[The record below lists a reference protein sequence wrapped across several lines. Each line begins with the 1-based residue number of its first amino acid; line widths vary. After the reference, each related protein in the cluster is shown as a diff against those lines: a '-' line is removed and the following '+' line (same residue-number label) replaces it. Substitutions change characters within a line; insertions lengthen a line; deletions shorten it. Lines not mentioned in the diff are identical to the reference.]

1 MDEKFI
7 YYSLDRARN
16 GEHFEYINHVLSIFT
31 DSNAVTLNI
40 LSYRDNLVSLFNKED
55 EALKQ
60 ILSYEDTQSINE
72 YDAQR
77 DELFR
82 YINTEVKNQK
92 RSPLAGKKAAANHLG
107 PLMKTYSNT
116 DTKAQLDETGLLDN
130 LITELQI
137 ETYAADITA
146 LGLTE
151 AVEGMQTANEAFN
164 DAFYQRVDEKE
175 YRRATSSMKTIRPQV
190 DKAYQDVLTILN
202 SLYNVYALNPTDF
215 ASQINLLNSL
225 ANALNASANNMKQSL
240 IIRSGEGNLKPSGG
254 DDRPE
259 IPENPGGDDRPEEI

>member
-1 MDEKFI
+1 MSEKFI
-7 YYSLDRARN
+7 FYGLGRARN

-31 DSNAVTLNI
+31 DSNAVTLNA
-40 LSYRDNLVSLFNKED
+40 LSYRNNLVSLFNKED

-77 DELFR
+77 DELFN
-82 YINTEVKNQK
+82 YINSEVKNQQ
-92 RSPLAGKKAAANHLG
+92 RSPLAGKKAAANHLT

-116 DTKAQLDETGLLDN
+116 DTKAQRDETGLLDN
-130 LITELQI
+130 LITTLQS
-137 ETYAADITA
+137 ETYAADVTA

-151 AVEGMQTANEAFN
+151 AVEAMKTANKAFN
-164 DAFYQRVDEKE
+164 DAFYLRVDEKE

-202 SLYNVYALNPTDF
+202 SLYNVYALNPHDF
-215 ASQINLLNSL
+215 NTQFNLLNSL
-225 ANALNASANNMKQSL
+225 ADALNANANDMKQAL
-240 IIRSGEGNLKPSGG
+240 IIRSGKGNLKPGGG